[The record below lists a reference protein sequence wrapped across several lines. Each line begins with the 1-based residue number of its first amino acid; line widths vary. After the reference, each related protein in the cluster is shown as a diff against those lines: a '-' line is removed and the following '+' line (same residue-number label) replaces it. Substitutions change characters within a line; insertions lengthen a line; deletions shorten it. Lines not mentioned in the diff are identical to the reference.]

1 MVGREGGREG
11 ERKKGRKEENMKELD
26 GRDRGRTETKSKERG
41 VLIVRAIMGL
51 VGNLDPGKLPQIH
64 KE

>member
-1 MVGREGGREG
+1 MWWGGREG

-26 GRDRGRTETKSKERG
+26 GRDRGRTETKSKERD

-51 VGNLDPGKLPQIH
+51 V
-64 KE
+64 